1 MSYFFLPQI
10 HKIIDI
16 NNIRISN
23 NIENKIIL
31 SKSLCFF
38 FKLNEKTNR

>member
-10 HKIIDI
+10 HIIIDI
-16 NNIRISN
+16 SNIKIST
-23 NIENKIIL
+23 NIEYKIIL